1 MGNAKMAGFLGVFVP
16 LTCLNTF
23 QDRLLVV
30 TDDST
35 DGEINTRV

>member
-1 MGNAKMAGFLGVFVP
+1 MGNASMAGFLGVFVL

-23 QDRLLVV
+23 QDQLLLV